1 MRRSVFALFVVIT
14 AAATL
19 VAQTPPAAQSVA
31 KGPQPLWMVSSGL
44 ASPESAHYHPQSGSI
59 FVSNINGG
67 VLDNDGNG
75 YITRI
80 ARGGKVIGEK
90 WATGLS
96 APKGIRSAGMTIWV
110 ADIEKVVGFELTAD
124 GARLVSR
131 VSIDGATML
140 NDLATAPDGTIYVSE
155 SNQSRIYVV
164 KDGKAAVFVEGAD
177 VGPQP
182 NGLLV
187 DGDRLIVGTIGA
199 GGGRGGRGASPGA
212 GQLIAFDLKTKARTL
227 VTTEP
232 VGGID
237 GIEPAEPGAYFVTD
251 VLGRRL
257 LHVARDGKVSTL
269 ATFEQAGADIGV
281 QPLTEQLA
289 QAGTVFVQLL
299 FSNSVAAYDLY
310 PLIRATR

>member
-1 MRRSVFALFVVIT
+1 MSRSAFVLALGIGAV
-14 AAATL
+14 ATL
-19 VAQTPPAAQSVA
+19 VAQTPPATT
-31 KGPQPLWMVSSGL
+31 GPKPLWTVSTGL
-44 ASPESAHYHPQSGSI
+44 ASPESAYYHPQSGSI

-67 VLDNDGNG
+67 GLDKDGNG

-80 ARGGKVIGEK
+80 ANGGKVIGEK
-90 WATGLS
+90 WATGLN
-96 APKGIRSAGMTIWV
+96 APKGIRSVGMTIWV
-110 ADIEKVVGFELTAD
+110 ADVEEVVGFELTAG

-131 VSIDGATML
+131 VSIDGATLL

-155 SNQSRIYVV
+155 SNQSRIYAV

-199 GGGRGGRGASPGA
+199 GAGRGGGRGAAPGG

-281 QPLTEQLA
+281 QPFVEQLA
-289 QAGTVFVQLL
+289 QAGTVFVPFL
-299 FSNSVAAYDLY
+299 FSNSVSAYELY
-310 PLIRATR
+310 PLMRGAR